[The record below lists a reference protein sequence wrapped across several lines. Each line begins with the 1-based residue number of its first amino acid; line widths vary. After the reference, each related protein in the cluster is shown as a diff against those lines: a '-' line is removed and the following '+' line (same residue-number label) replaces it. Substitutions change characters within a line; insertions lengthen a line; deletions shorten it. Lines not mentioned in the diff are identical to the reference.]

1 MNTNAFFTMN
11 KIIQYFSKMEW
22 FLWIS
27 SIFMILLS
35 FILFDRNNYLNVL
48 ASLIGVTSL
57 IISAKGN
64 PIGQILMIVFS
75 ILYGIISYTFSYY
88 GEMITYLGMTLPMS
102 VFSSISWICHPYE
115 QNKKEVKINRIHKIE
130 SIFIGL
136 LTIVVTLVFNYILE
150 LFNTSNLFFST
161 ISISTSFLA
170 VYLSF
175 RRSSAFAL
183 AYACNDLILMV
194 LWSYAAISNIQYMSI
209 VICFLVFFVNDLY
222 GFVNWRK
229 IEKRQNN

>member
-175 RRSSAFAL
+175 
-183 AYACNDLILMV
+183 
-194 LWSYAAISNIQYMSI
+194 
-209 VICFLVFFVNDLY
+209 
-222 GFVNWRK
+222 
-229 IEKRQNN
+229 

>member
-35 FILFDRNNYLNVL
+35 FILFNRNNYLNVL

-64 PIGQILMIVFS
+64 PIGQILMIVFC

-115 QNKKEVKINRIHKIE
+115 QNKKE
-130 SIFIGL
+130 
-136 LTIVVTLVFNYILE
+136 
-150 LFNTSNLFFST
+150 
-161 ISISTSFLA
+161 SF
-170 VYLSF
+170 
-175 RRSSAFAL
+175 
-183 AYACNDLILMV
+183 
-194 LWSYAAISNIQYMSI
+194 
-209 VICFLVFFVNDLY
+209 
-222 GFVNWRK
+222 
-229 IEKRQNN
+229 